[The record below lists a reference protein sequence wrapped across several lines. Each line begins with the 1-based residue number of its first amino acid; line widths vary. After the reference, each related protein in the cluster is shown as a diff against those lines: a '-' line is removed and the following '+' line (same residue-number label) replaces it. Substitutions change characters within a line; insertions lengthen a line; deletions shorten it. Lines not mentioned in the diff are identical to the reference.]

1 MKPVIGVLCA
11 FSGKPKGGCDWD
23 NYNYVEEA
31 YVSKI
36 KNSGGIPVLI
46 PVRPNL
52 IDDLDSLIE
61 RIDGFLF
68 IGGVDV
74 HPSFYNEEPHPKMF
88 QFDLIRDEME
98 IALAKL
104 CIEKNIPALGICRGL
119 QVLNIAGGG
128 TLYQD
133 IPTQINNAIQH
144 VQKTVES
151 FPTHHIDVSKN
162 SFLYDIFGEKG
173 FVNSHHHQCV
183 KDLGE
188 GFEIVAK
195 SCDDITEAIIHKTN
209 KIIAV
214 QWHPEL
220 LETEEALNIFR
231 HFKDVII
238 NKESK

>member
-1 MKPVIGVLCA
+1 MKPVIGILCA
-11 FSGKPKGGCDWD
+11 FSGKSKGGCGWD

-31 YVSKI
+31 YVSKV
-36 KNSGGIPVLI
+36 KNTSALPVLI

-52 IDDLDSLIE
+52 IDDLDLLAK
-61 RIDGFLF
+61 RFDGFLF

-74 HPSFYNEEPHPKMF
+74 HPSFYNEEPHPRMF

-98 IALAKL
+98 IAMAKL

-119 QVLNIAGGG
+119 QVLNVASGG

-133 IPTQINNAIQH
+133 IPTQITNGIQH

-151 FPTHHIDVSKN
+151 FPTHHIQVSKGT
-162 SFLYDIFGEKG
+162 FLYDIFGEKG

-188 GFEIVAK
+188 GFEIAAK
-195 SCDDITEAIIHKTN
+195 SCDDVTEALIHKTK
-209 KIIAV
+209 KITAV

-220 LETEEALNIFR
+220 LETKEARGIFE
-231 HFKDVII
+231 HFTQAII
-238 NKESK
+238 NKE